1 MLWSMQTM
9 RGYSVRATDGR
20 LGSVVDFLFDDAHW
34 IVRYMVV
41 DTAWLFG
48 RRVLIATSALGRPD
62 EATAEITVDL
72 TEEQVKNSPDVDTDR
87 PVSRQAE
94 ADLHTHYGW
103 IPYWAPG
110 KGGLGVL
117 PTAGVE
123 PPVGEIPVMGRE
135 RPIQAAKGD
144 PHLRSEREVRGYDIK
159 ATDGEIGEV
168 DDFLIDGTGWTIR
181 YMVADIGSWFS
192 GKRVLLSP
200 DWITHIDWPSRTMT
214 VSTGREQVKAAP
226 PYESAATFDRSGE
239 EGLYRHFRQT
249 VYWE

>member
-1 MLWSMQTM
+1 MPWSMQTM
-9 RGYSVRATDGR
+9 RGCSVRATDGR

-48 RRVLIATSALGRPD
+48 RRVLIATSALGQPD
-62 EATAEITVDL
+62 EAMAEFSVNL
-72 TEEQVKNSPDVDTDR
+72 TEEQVKASPDVDTDR

-110 KGGLGVL
+110 MGGLGVL

-123 PPVGEIPVMGRE
+123 PPVGEVPAVGRE
-135 RPIQAAKGD
+135 RPVRGSQGD
-144 PHLRSEREVRGYDIK
+144 PHLRSEREVRGYHIE
-159 ATDGEIGEV
+159 ATDGEIGQV
-168 DDFLIDGTGWTIR
+168 DDFLVDDTGWTIR

-200 DWITHIDWPSRTMT
+200 DWITHIDWPARKIA
-214 VSTGREQVKAAP
+214 VSIGREQVKAAP
-226 PYESAATFDRSGE
+226 PYESGASLDRFAE
-239 EGLYRHFRQT
+239 QDLYRHYDQT